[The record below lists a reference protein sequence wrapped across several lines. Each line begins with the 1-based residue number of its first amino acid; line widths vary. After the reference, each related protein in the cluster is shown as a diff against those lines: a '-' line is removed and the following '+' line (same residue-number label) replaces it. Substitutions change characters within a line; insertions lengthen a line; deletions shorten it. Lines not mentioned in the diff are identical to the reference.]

1 MSNVVSRRQFLK
13 GSLATAA
20 GVALFGAGLSSKAEK
35 AAAGMYTPG
44 TYSATA
50 RGMES
55 EVTVTMTFDAD
66 AITDVKIDVTKETA
80 GIGASIGET
89 MEKAILD
96 AQGYEI
102 DAVTGASVTSEAIR
116 KGRCLYCSGDRI
128 RSCH

>member
-1 MSNVVSRRQFLK
+1 MSNELSRRQFLR

-20 GVALFGAGLSSKAEK
+20 GVALFGAGLNTKGVK

-66 AITDVKIDVTKETA
+66 AITDVKIDVSGETA
-80 GIGASIGET
+80 GIGAAIGET
-89 MEKAILD
+89 MEQAILD

-102 DAVTGASVTSEAIR
+102 DAVEQ
-116 KGRCLYCSGDRI
+116 
-128 RSCH
+128 